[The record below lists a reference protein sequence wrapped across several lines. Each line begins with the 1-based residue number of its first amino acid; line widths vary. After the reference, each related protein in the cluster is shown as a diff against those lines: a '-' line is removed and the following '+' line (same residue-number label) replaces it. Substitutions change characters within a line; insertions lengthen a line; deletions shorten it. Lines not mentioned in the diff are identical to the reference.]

1 MSQFK
6 KDIYSDDLDKFFS
19 LFAKLL
25 LFDLFEVE
33 IISKEDSETTD
44 DLLKEYHKRERGF
57 FSFFDDFLW
66 GERKNLL
73 WKENGSFNTP
83 PSIFNQKFFEIL
95 RKYLNFSHLEYFSI
109 PIIGTI
115 SSGKSTFLNNFLG
128 FVYLES
134 SAKKNDSIYLYNKT

>member
-1 MSQFK
+1 MIEFK
-6 KDIYSDDLDKFFS
+6 KDKYSDDLDKFFS

-25 LFDLFEVE
+25 LVNLFEEE

-66 GERKNLL
+66 GERKYLL

-95 RKYLNFSHLEYFSI
+95 RKYLNQ
-109 PIIGTI
+109 
-115 SSGKSTFLNNFLG
+115 
-128 FVYLES
+128 
-134 SAKKNDSIYLYNKT
+134 

>member
-1 MSQFK
+1 MTEFK
-6 KDIYSDDLDKFFS
+6 KNKYSDDLDKFFS

-25 LFDLFEVE
+25 LVNLFEE

-57 FSFFDDFLW
+57 FSFFDDFLR
-66 GERKNLL
+66 GERKYSPR
-73 WKENGSFNTP
+73 KENGNFNIP
-83 PSIFNQKFFEIL
+83 PSIFNQKFIEIL

-128 FVYLES
+128 YDYLES
-134 SAKKNDSIYLYNKT
+134 SA